1 MLSGPAA
8 AAINH
13 LLRDAGWARE
23 RLVPFAGCSVQFEV
37 PPLSAAVTIGE
48 GGWLVP
54 AGAQTEIATTVR
66 LTGLALIRLVCL
78 HDDSARQEVQVDGDA
93 ALASAL
99 TGVLS
104 GLRWDIEEDLSQIVG
119 DVAAHRLTQTGSA
132 LWAWQTKA
140 ASNLAQALAEYWTE
154 EQSLLASGQ
163 ALREFAQAVDLLRDH
178 AERLEKRIERLRRSV
193 PPPASD

>member
-1 MLSGPAA
+1 MFSGPAA

-23 RLVPFAGCSVQFEV
+23 RLVQFAGCSIRFEV
-37 PPLSAAVTIGE
+37 PPLSAAFTIGE
-48 GGWLVP
+48 DGRLVP
-54 AGAQTEIATTVR
+54 AGAQTELAAIVR

-78 HDDSARQEVQVDGDA
+78 HDNAARQDVQVDGDA

-119 DVAAHRLTQTGSA
+119 DVVAHRLTQAGSA

-140 ASNLAQALAEYWTE
+140 AFNLAQALAEYWTE
-154 EQSLLASGQ
+154 EQSLLAGSH
-163 ALREFAQAVDLLRDH
+163 ALREFTQAVDVLRDD
-178 AERLEKRIERLRRSV
+178 AQRLEKRIERLRRLTPRRS
-193 PPPASD
+193 SD